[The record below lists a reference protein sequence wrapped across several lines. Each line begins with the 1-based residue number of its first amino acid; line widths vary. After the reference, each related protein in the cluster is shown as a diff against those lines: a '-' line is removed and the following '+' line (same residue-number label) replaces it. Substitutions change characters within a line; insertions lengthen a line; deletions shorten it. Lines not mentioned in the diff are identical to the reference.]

1 MPLRSSITSKM
12 ATFVLCEKDIVLKDN
27 GESAEAKWFDV
38 NNLPNSPK
46 PGSIAYRLIHG
57 EY

>member
-1 MPLRSSITSKM
+1 M
-12 ATFVLCEKDIVLKDN
+12 AAFVLCEKDIVLKDN

-38 NNLPNSPK
+38 TNLPNSPK
-46 PGSIAYRLIHG
+46 SGSIAYRLIHG